1 MPRQVLTVRES
12 ALKFLARR
20 EHSRG
25 ELRRKLSERFGFG
38 ERDAIE
44 SELSRLSE
52 SGLQS
57 DSRFAEMFVRES
69 RTKFAPRRIR
79 SELKRRGVSDAE
91 IDSALAESQK
101 RDGKSETGGESELEL
116 ARRLLSGKRRRAAE
130 SPEAAKRESAR
141 LMRWLMSRGVSVDAA
156 RRALGAEED

>member
-1 MPRQVLTVRES
+1 MTIRES

-91 IDSALAESQK
+91 IDSALSESQK
-101 RDGKSETGGESELEL
+101 RDGGESETGGESELEL